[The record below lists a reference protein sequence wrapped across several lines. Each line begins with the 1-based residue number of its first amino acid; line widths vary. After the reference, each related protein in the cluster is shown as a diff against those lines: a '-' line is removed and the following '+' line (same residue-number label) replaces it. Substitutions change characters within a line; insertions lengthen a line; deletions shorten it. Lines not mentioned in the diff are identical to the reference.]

1 MESRALFNL
10 RIADFFKAATR
21 GTGGVIRPL
30 KLAEAALFQK
40 RQAGRRRKAAGKGL
54 TVPPI
59 LIASLT
65 RKCNLHC
72 EGCYSRELRPQ
83 QSDLSRAEPELSDDR
98 FMVLFGEAI
107 ALGVSII
114 LLAGGEPL
122 LRRKLVEKASKLPG
136 MIFPLFTNGTLLD
149 EDFLTIAREGSVVP
163 ILSIEGEAAETD
175 GRRGLGV
182 HAGTMRWMEEMRR
195 RGIMFGASVTL
206 SSKNAHIVL
215 DRRFL
220 EGLEAKGIAVLFI
233 IEFVPVRSGT
243 DSLIVNPEQRAML
256 NDDRRFNGLPF
267 PVVALPGDEAA
278 YGGCLAAGRGFVH
291 LSPEGLIEACPFA
304 PFSDRDVKSG
314 SLENALRSPLLAA
327 IRERHGELTET
338 RGGCALWNKGGWIAA
353 LGACGAAASS
363 SGGVA
368 SKT

>member
-1 MESRALFNL
+1 MESRTLFDV
-10 RIADFFKAATR
+10 RIADFFKAATQ
-21 GTGGVIRPL
+21 GTGGAIRPL
-30 KLAEAALFQK
+30 RLAEAALFQK
-40 RQAGRRRKAAGKGL
+40 RQAGRRRKAAGKSL

-72 EGCYSRELRPQ
+72 EGCYSQELRPQ
-83 QSDLSRAEPELSDDR
+83 HPNETKAEPELSDER
-98 FMVLFGEAI
+98 FMELFDEAI
-107 ALGVSII
+107 ALGVSVI

-122 LRRKLVEKASKLPG
+122 LRRKVVEKASKLPG

-149 EDFLTIAREGSVVP
+149 EDFLKMASEGSIVP
-163 ILSIEGEAAETD
+163 ILSIEGQEAETD
-175 GRRGLGV
+175 VRRGLGV
-182 HAGTMRWMEEMRR
+182 HAGAMRWMEEMKR

-206 SSKNAHIVL
+206 TSKNAQIVL
-215 DRRFL
+215 DRQFL
-220 EGLEAKGIAVLFI
+220 EGLKAMGIAVLFI
-233 IEFVPVRSGT
+233 IEFVPVSKGT
-243 DSLIVNPEQRAML
+243 DALIVSPEQRATL
-256 NDDRRFNGLPF
+256 NNDKYFADLPF

-314 SLENALRSPLLAA
+314 SLENALRSPMLAA

-338 RGGCALWNKGGWIAA
+338 KGGCALWNKGGWVAA

-363 SGGVA
+363 SDGVA
-368 SKT
+368 L